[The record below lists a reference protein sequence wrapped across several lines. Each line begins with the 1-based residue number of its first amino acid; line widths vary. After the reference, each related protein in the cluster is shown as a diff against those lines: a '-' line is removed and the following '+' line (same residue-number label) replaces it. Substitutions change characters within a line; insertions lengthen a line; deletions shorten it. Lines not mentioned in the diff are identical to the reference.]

1 MVLTNKPRLFYLDP
15 STMTLKGEV
24 PWDASHPLRCQAV
37 SEYGFDIHSS
47 LSGRTYHITDSDAG
61 AQMWIDLI
69 HAMVE
74 KQSEEAQQTKR
85 TIEAV

>member
-1 MVLTNKPRLFYLDP
+1 
-15 STMTLKGEV
+15 
-24 PWDASHPLRCQAV
+24 V

-85 TIEAV
+85 TIEAVWFDRRGGRGGRERGRGDGVTARGSPCLEVDRWV